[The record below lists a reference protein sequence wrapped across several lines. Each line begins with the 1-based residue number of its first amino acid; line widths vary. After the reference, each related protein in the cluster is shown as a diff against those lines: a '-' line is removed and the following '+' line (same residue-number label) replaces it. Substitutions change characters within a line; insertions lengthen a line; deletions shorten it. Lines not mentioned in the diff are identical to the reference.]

1 MYSTACNML
10 KCFITIPNCETS
22 TFIYVLIFE
31 IPKSS
36 EQYSTKSTTDLYFDL
51 FY

>member
-1 MYSTACNML
+1 MYSAACNML
-10 KCFITIPNCETS
+10 YVSLQYLITKTS

-36 EQYSTKSTTDLYFDL
+36 EQYCT
-51 FY
+51 